1 MDKKFL
7 EFWGNFL
14 LGAAKGQDQVDD
26 LQRLSREGLKIFE
39 NQWALFRKFYG
50 LDNKL
55 DASSSQE
62 QIWAKATADFTQSYQ
77 KFIGLMGLVPREAYE
92 ALARE
97 NERLKKKS
105 ADLEVAL
112 RRRKKKTGGKDMEH
126 AEVVKGFEALI
137 KKQTDQFQALMA
149 SYGKLYEN
157 TILEGKSSQSS
168 SPESAEE
175 KR

>member
-14 LGAAKGQDQVDD
+14 LGAAKGQDQIDD
-26 LQRLSREGLKIFE
+26 LQRLARESLKIFE
-39 NQWALFRKFYG
+39 NQLALFRKFYG

-55 DASSSQE
+55 DSSASQE
-62 QIWAKATADFTQSYQ
+62 QIWAKATADFMQSYQ
-77 KFIGLMGLVPREAYE
+77 QCIELMGLVPREAYE
-92 ALARE
+92 ELARE
-97 NERLKKKS
+97 NERLKKKT
-105 ADLEVAL
+105 ADLEMTL
-112 RRRKKKTGGKDMEH
+112 RRRKKNTGGKDMEH
-126 AEVVKGFEALI
+126 TEVVKGFEALI

-157 TILEGKSSQSS
+157 TNLEGKSSQSYF
-168 SPESAEE
+168 PESAEE